1 MTPRLT
7 ANSTKMLSWRVL
19 RLAHRVALQRIEE
32 RHGLSPI
39 RAARQSEST
48 ERGSGQLAKR
58 AIKGSRAIV
67 TGASSGI
74 GRAIALELGKA
85 GADVVAVARRAD
97 RLEEVAKDIEAMGA
111 RGEAIV
117 GDITD
122 PKTRQSAIDCA
133 NDRFG
138 GLDILVNN
146 AGISGI
152 GRFEDAS
159 QDRLR
164 RVFEVNLFALIE
176 LTRVAI
182 PLLKQGNNPIIVN
195 VSSILGHIALP
206 NLSEYSAT
214 KFAVRGFSNA
224 LRAELRSTGIDVL
237 VVSPATVETE
247 IWDRMIEETGKT
259 SWRARRGATPE
270 FVAKKTLRAM
280 RRGRREVFPGPF
292 ARIAQRGNRLFPS
305 LVAWIIERRG

>member
-1 MTPRLT
+1 M
-7 ANSTKMLSWRVL
+7 
-19 RLAHRVALQRIEE
+19 
-32 RHGLSPI
+32 
-39 RAARQSEST
+39 
-48 ERGSGQLAKR
+48 AKR
-58 AIKGSRAIV
+58 TIKGCRAIV

-74 GRAIALELGKA
+74 GRAIALELGRQR
-85 GADVVAVARRAD
+85 ADVVVVARRAD
-97 RLEEVAKDIEAMGA
+97 RLEEVTKEIESTGIRAKAV
-111 RGEAIV
+111 V

-122 PKTRQSAIDCA
+122 PATRQAAIDCA
-133 NDRFG
+133 KDKFG
-138 GLDILVNN
+138 GLDIVVNN
-146 AGISGI
+146 AGISGM

-176 LTRVAI
+176 LTRIAI
-182 PLLKQGNNPIIVN
+182 PLLKQSNTPIIVN

-224 LRAELRSTGIDVL
+224 LRAELHSTGIDVL

-270 FVAKKTLRAM
+270 FVAKKAVRAM
-280 RRGRREVFPGPF
+280 RRGRREVFPGF
-292 ARIAQRGNRLFPS
+292 FTRIAQRGNRLFPS
-305 LVAWIIERRG
+305 LVASIIERRG